1 MAGKLLATGL
11 PSSDLELLQRAFDAL
26 HRTTG
31 LKGRLV
37 DIYVPEQH
45 ERRADAL
52 VEITAEGKRHTYV
65 AVLKRVDRFATLG
78 IIKHQ
83 FEQYD
88 KPGLLVTS
96 YVTPE
101 VAERCRTLHI
111 AFIDT
116 AGNAYLQAPGLLV
129 FVKGQ
134 RAHSADLPRRDTTR
148 HVVPASV
155 GYRVNAPMI
164 TTTPRAGMVTTLRV
178 VFALLCR
185 PELLNAP
192 YRDIIRAAGVA
203 LGAVGGVFCDLHG
216 RGYITHG
223 RRKGGRRL
231 LDPERLF
238 EEWVTNYPMRLRP
251 KLTPRRFRTMTPDWW
266 QHADVTTYGAQ
277 WGSEVAVEKLTGYL
291 KPETVTLYVRP
302 EKDRAN
308 VARLVATH
316 KLRADPQGE
325 IEMLD
330 TFWDWPAD
338 PAYPDIVPPILVYAD
353 LMATHDPRNLEA
365 AQLLY
370 DRKIRHALRSAH
382 ASS

>member
-1 MAGKLLATGL
+1 MAGKLLATSL

-31 LKGRLV
+31 LEGRLV
-37 DIYVPEQH
+37 DISVPGPH
-45 ERRADAL
+45 ARRADAL
-52 VEITAEGKRHTYV
+52 VEITAAGKRHTYV

-88 KPGLLVTS
+88 TPGLLVTA

-134 RAHSADLPRRDTTR
+134 RAPSADLPRRDTTV
-148 HVVPASV
+148 HVVPASL
-155 GYRVNAPMI
+155 GYRVNTPII

-178 VFALLCR
+178 IFALLCR

-203 LGAVGGVFCDLHG
+203 LGAVGGVLRDLQG
-216 RGYITHG
+216 RGYVTHG

-231 LDPERLF
+231 LDPER
-238 EEWVTNYPMRLRP
+238 
-251 KLTPRRFRTMTPDWW
+251 
-266 QHADVTTYGAQ
+266 
-277 WGSEVAVEKLTGYL
+277 
-291 KPETVTLYVRP
+291 
-302 EKDRAN
+302 
-308 VARLVATH
+308 
-316 KLRADPQGE
+316 
-325 IEMLD
+325 
-330 TFWDWPAD
+330 
-338 PAYPDIVPPILVYAD
+338 
-353 LMATHDPRNLEA
+353 
-365 AQLLY
+365 
-370 DRKIRHALRSAH
+370 
-382 ASS
+382 